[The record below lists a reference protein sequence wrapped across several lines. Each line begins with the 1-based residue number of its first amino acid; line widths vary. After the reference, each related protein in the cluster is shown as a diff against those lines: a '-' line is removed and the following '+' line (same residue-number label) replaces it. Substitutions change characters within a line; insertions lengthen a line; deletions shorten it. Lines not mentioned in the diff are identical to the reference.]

1 MKLRKRII
9 AGFLSALFIL
19 CSVSLPVA
27 AAADPYTWD
36 GTSVLA
42 ADRTYYIKSNIT
54 LGKALLYRQ
63 VLLWYCSEEHPL
75 PCHTVLPLI

>member
-54 LGKALLYRQ
+54 LGKSLICTGR
-63 VLLWYCSEEHPL
+63 YCDGTAQRNIRYSTIRYYP
-75 PCHTVLPLI
+75 